1 MNAVEM
7 IDIVKQ
13 YPGVLA
19 SNHVSF
25 SVRKGEI
32 HGLVG
37 ENGAGKSTL
46 MNILYGMQI
55 PDSGEIRL
63 HGKKVKLHSPKDAIN
78 AGIGMVHQ
86 HFMLAPSLSV
96 LDNIIMGKFPTKGTF
111 IDRKKARAAVEE
123 ILTKYS
129 FSLDLDA
136 KVYQLSIGQ
145 MQRVEIVKA
154 LYRGADILI
163 LDEPTAVLTPQEADE
178 LIHTM
183 RTIQQDNTSIIIIT
197 HKLKEVMRAT
207 DRVTVLR
214 RGTVTGC
221 LNTCDTNEHELAEL
235 MVGHELNMSIAHEK
249 TATENKVLQVKD
261 LCVLDKRG
269 RLAVDHISLDVHAGE
284 IVGICGV
291 EGNGQSELVSALT
304 GLTKPLSGRI
314 WLDDAPVEH
323 RSVRERRDLG
333 MSHIPEDRI
342 HVGAARGCSI
352 KENLM
357 LTTYYKKDYCRR
369 TVLNNTALNTHAN
382 ELIEKYAIKVPDAG
396 YAIGTLSGGNMQ
408 KVVVAREIDGMP
420 RLLVASQPTRGVD
433 IGAIMNIR
441 GQLNELR
448 ENGVA
453 ILLVSAELEEILSLS
468 DRILVMY
475 EGQIV
480 GQFDPEEASEQELGL
495 YMAGAKR
502 TNMGGSSDA
511 AE

>member
-7 IDIVKQ
+7 VDIVKQ
-13 YPGVLA
+13 YRGVLA
-19 SNHVSF
+19 NDHVNF
-25 SVRKGEI
+25 TLKRGEI
-32 HGLVG
+32 HGLIG

-46 MNILYGMQI
+46 MNMLYGMQI

-63 HGKKVKLHSPKDAIN
+63 NGKRIKLRTPKDAID

-86 HFMLAPSLSV
+86 HFMLVPSLSV
-96 LDNIIMGKFPTKGTF
+96 LDNIIMGKFPMKGLF
-111 IDRKKARAAVEE
+111 IDRKKAREAVEE
-123 ILTKYS
+123 ILVRYG

-178 LIHTM
+178 LINTM
-183 RTIQQDNTSIIIIT
+183 RTIQKDNTSIIIIT

-214 RGTVTGC
+214 KGVVTGS
-221 LNTCDTNEHELAEL
+221 LNTCDTNEHQLAEL
-235 MVGHELNMSIAHEK
+235 MVGHELNMNITRRQKSTGE
-249 TATENKVLQVKD
+249 KVLQ
-261 LCVLDKRG
+261 LEELTVLDKRG
-269 RLAVDHISLDVHAGE
+269 RIAVDKVSFDVHEAE

-291 EGNGQSELVSALT
+291 EGNGQSELVYALT
-304 GLTKPLSGRI
+304 GMTRPLSGSIR
-314 WLDDAPVEH
+314 LDGEAVEKY
-323 RSVRERRDLG
+323 SVRDRRDRG

-342 HVGAARGCSI
+342 HVGAARDCSV

-357 LTTYYKKDYCRR
+357 LTTYYKEAFCKN
-369 TVLNNTALNTHAN
+369 TVLKNSALN
-382 ELIEKYAIKVPDAG
+382 EKSEQLIEKYAIKVPDAD
-396 YAIGTLSGGNMQ
+396 YAVGTLSGGNMQ
-408 KVVVAREIDGMP
+408 KVIIAREIDSMP
-420 RLLVASQPTRGVD
+420 RLLVAAQPTRGVD

-441 GQLNELR
+441 EQLNELKYK
-448 ENGVA
+448 GVA
-453 ILLVSAELEEILSLS
+453 ILLVSAELEEIMSLS

-475 EGQIV
+475 EGKIV
-480 GQFDPEEASEQELGL
+480 GQFTPDQTTEQELGL

-502 TNMGGSSDA
+502 MDMGGA
-511 AE
+511 ANE

>member
-7 IDIVKQ
+7 VDIVKQ

-19 SNHVSF
+19 SNHVNF

-46 MNILYGMQI
+46 MNILYGMQT

-63 HGKKVKLHSPKDAIN
+63 HGEKIRLQSPKDAIN

-96 LDNIIMGKFPTKGTF
+96 LDNIIMGKFPTKGGF
-111 IDRKKARAAVEE
+111 IDRNKARTEVEK
-123 ILTKYS
+123 ILKKYN
-129 FSLDLDA
+129 FSLELDA

-183 RTIQQDNTSIIIIT
+183 RTIQKDDTSIIIIT

-249 TATENKVLQVKD
+249 KTTGNRILQVED
-261 LCVLDKRG
+261 LCMLDKRG
-269 RLAVDHISLDVHAGE
+269 RLAVDHISFDVHAGE

-291 EGNGQSELVSALT
+291 EGNGQSELVSGLT
-304 GLTKPLSGRI
+304 GLTRPVSGQI
-314 WLDDAPVEH
+314 WFEGEQVQH
-323 RSVRERRDLG
+323 RSVRARRDLG

-342 HVGAARGCSI
+342 HVGAARDCSI

-357 LTTYYKKDYCRR
+357 LTAYYKKDYCKHNL
-369 TVLNNTALNTHAN
+369 LNNKALNDLAGK
-382 ELIEKYAIKVPDAG
+382 LIEKYAVKVPDAD

-408 KVVVAREIDGMP
+408 KVVIAREIDVMP

-441 GQLNELR
+441 GQLNALR
-448 ENGVA
+448 ESGVA
-453 ILLVSAELEEILSLS
+453 ILLVSAELEEIMSLS

-480 GQFDPEEASEQELGL
+480 GQFTPEETTEQELGL
-495 YMAGAKR
+495 YMAGAR
-502 TNMGGSSDA
+502 RMNVGGPSDV

>member
-7 IDIVKQ
+7 VDIVKQ

-19 SNHVSF
+19 SNHVNF

-46 MNILYGMQI
+46 MNILYGMQT

-63 HGKKVKLHSPKDAIN
+63 HGEKIKLQSPKDAIN

-96 LDNIIMGKFPTKGTF
+96 LDNIIMGKFPTKGGF
-111 IDRKKARAAVEE
+111 IDRNKARTEVEK
-123 ILTKYS
+123 ILKKYN
-129 FSLDLDA
+129 FPLELDA

-154 LYRGADILI
+154 LYRGADIHI

-183 RTIQQDNTSIIIIT
+183 RTIQKDDTSIIIIT

-249 TATENKVLQVKD
+249 KTTGNRILQVED
-261 LCVLDKRG
+261 LCMLDKRG
-269 RLAVDHISLDVHAGE
+269 RLAVDHISFDVHAGE

-291 EGNGQSELVSALT
+291 EGNGQSELVSGLT
-304 GLTKPLSGRI
+304 GLTRPVSGQI
-314 WLDDAPVEH
+314 WLEGEQVQH
-323 RSVRERRDLG
+323 RSVRARRDLG

-342 HVGAARGCSI
+342 HVGAARDCSI

-357 LTTYYKKDYCRR
+357 LTAYYKKDYCKH
-369 TVLNNTALNTHAN
+369 TLLNNKALNDLAGK
-382 ELIEKYAIKVPDAG
+382 LIEKYAVKVPDAD

-408 KVVVAREIDGMP
+408 KVVIAREIDGMP

-441 GQLNELR
+441 GQLNALR
-448 ENGVA
+448 ESGVA
-453 ILLVSAELEEILSLS
+453 ILLVSAELEEIMSLS

-480 GQFDPEEASEQELGL
+480 GQFTPEKTTEQELGL
-495 YMAGAKR
+495 YMAGAR
-502 TNMGGSSDA
+502 RMNVGGPSDA

>member
-19 SNHVSF
+19 SDHVNF
-25 SVRKGEI
+25 TLRKGEI

-46 MNILYGMQI
+46 MNMLYGMQS

-63 HGKKVKLHSPKDAIN
+63 HGKQVRFRSPKDAID

-96 LDNIIMGKFPTKGTF
+96 LDNIIMGKFPMKGVF

-123 ILTKYS
+123 ILHKYS

-163 LDEPTAVLTPQEADE
+163 LDEPTAVLTPQEAEE
-178 LIHTM
+178 LIKTM
-183 RTIQQDNTSIIIIT
+183 RTIQKNDTSIIIIT

-214 RGTVTGC
+214 KGTVTGS
-221 LNTCDTNEHELAEL
+221 LNTCDTDEQQLAEL
-235 MVGHELNMSIAHEK
+235 MVGHELNMSIAHDNKSYGE
-249 TATENKVLQVKD
+249 KVLQVKN
-261 LCVLDKRG
+261 LNVLDKRG
-269 RLAVDHISLDVHAGE
+269 HVAVNNVSLDVREGE

-291 EGNGQSELVSALT
+291 EGNGQSELVYALT
-304 GLTKPLSGRI
+304 GLSRPFSGSI
-314 WLDDAPVEH
+314 TLDGEAVE
-323 RSVRERRDLG
+323 RCSVRERRDRG

-342 HVGAARGCSI
+342 HVGAARNCSI

-357 LTTYYKKDYCRR
+357 LTTYYKKDYCKY
-369 TVLNNTALNTHAN
+369 TVLDNNSLNAKAS
-382 ELIEKYAIKVPDAG
+382 ELIEKYAIKVPDAD
-396 YAIGTLSGGNMQ
+396 YATGTLSGGNMQ
-408 KVVVAREIDGMP
+408 KVVIAREIDSTP
-420 RLLVASQPTRGVD
+420 RLLIASQPTRGVD

-448 ENGVA
+448 ESGVA
-453 ILLVSAELEEILSLS
+453 ILLVSAELEEIMSLS

-480 GQFDPEEASEQELGL
+480 GEFDPQNTTENELGL
-495 YMAGAKR
+495 YMAGAR
-502 TNMGGSSDA
+502 RMETGGA
-511 AE
+511 ADE